1 MSNYQI
7 LCDSCGAEYQIEIVE
22 TGTESVPIFCACC
35 GEQLEDVVSV
45 DALDYTDDSDEWD
58 KLIED
63 VFDEDDEEWKDR
75 E

>member
-7 LCDSCGAEYQIEIVE
+7 LCDSCGAEYQIEIVV
-22 TGTESVPIFCACC
+22 TGTESTPTFCAFC
-35 GEQLEDVVSV
+35 GEDLEGVVSV
-45 DALDYTDDSDEWD
+45 DALDHTEDSAEWD

-63 VFDEDDEEWKDR
+63 VYDEDDDWKER

>member
-7 LCDSCGAEYQIEIVE
+7 TCDSCGAEYQIEIVV
-22 TGTESVPIFCACC
+22 TGTESSPAFCAFC
-35 GEQLEDVVSV
+35 GEDIEDVVSV
-45 DALDYTDDSDEWD
+45 DALDHMEDSDEWD

-63 VFDEDDEEWKDR
+63 VFDEDDDWKER

>member
-7 LCDSCGAEYQIEIVE
+7 LCDSCGAEYQIEVVV
-22 TGTESVPIFCACC
+22 TGTESIPTFCAYC
-35 GEQLEDVVSV
+35 GEELEDIVSV
-45 DALDYTDDSDEWD
+45 DALDHTGESDEWD

-63 VFDEDDEEWKDR
+63 VYDEDDDWKER

>member
-7 LCDSCGAEYQIEIVE
+7 LCDSCGAEYQIEIVV
-22 TGTESVPIFCACC
+22 TGTELLPTFCACC
-35 GEQLEDVVSV
+35 GEDLEDVISI
-45 DALDYTDDSDEWD
+45 DALDHTDDLDDDWD

-63 VFDEDDEEWKDR
+63 VFEEDDDWKER